1 MRTTLIFLMTLFLQN
16 SVMAQHGYIRFDVHE
31 PWAVSID
38 DSCTIRSDS
47 VLTLPVGPHVL
58 IARPRWDY
66 NWPGTSVRDSMR
78 ISAGDTLTFK
88 LRRTGPGMQPP
99 KIGYTLPIQNVRSRF
114 FKGNQARYSKNL
126 KRGILIA
133 AIAANWIGFYLKR
146 RADRYYSRYQS
157 ANSLSQIRQ
166 NYRRSRQFDN
176 ISSAFL
182 ALSVSAAGTYIYLI
196 FTE

>member
-1 MRTTLIFLMTLFLQN
+1 MRTVLIFLTAIFLQN
-16 SVMAQHGYIRFDVHE
+16 NVIAQHGYIHFDANE
-31 PWAVSID
+31 PWTVSID
-38 DSCTIRSDS
+38 DSCTIPSDS
-47 VLTLPVGPHVL
+47 ILTLPVGTHAL

-66 NWPGTSVRDSMR
+66 NWPGTSVRDSLQ

-88 LRRTGPGMQPP
+88 LRRTAPGMQPP
-99 KIGYTLPIQNVRSRF
+99 KIGYTPPLQNVRSQF
-114 FKGNQARYSKNL
+114 FKRNQPRYSKNL
-126 KRGILIA
+126 KRGILIG

-166 NYRRSRQFDN
+166 NYRRSQQFDN

-182 ALSVSAAGTYIYLI
+182 GLSVSALGTYIYLI